1 MVLIQDPLNTTP
13 FSFYTDYLG
22 SFISGRIL
30 RSCRVLLS
38 TDMVLKKEKHWAY
51 HPNNILWIG
60 RVAHLSDLLKISHA
74 ELWCGVGRLSRT
86 KAKASPLILIKYL
99 FLRSGSL
106 SGRTWCQKRTLYCIF
121 CTLNKTA
128 GIRSILETRVS
139 KITRRVASMRCAKR
153 PVSDYSSINPFP
165 VNSNDDLISKWLNI
179 DPYWIYVFRLWA
191 C

>member
-74 ELWCGVGRLSRT
+74 ELWCGVGRLSF
-86 KAKASPLILIKYL
+86 ASHFNKILISALSVFKRKDL
-99 FLRSGSL
+99 TPETNSL
-106 SGRTWCQKRTLYCIF
+106 LHS

-179 DPYWIYVFRLWA
+179 DPYWIYVFRLLA

>member
-38 TDMVLKKEKHWAY
+38 TDMVLKKKSIGLITLIILFGLGESLICHWV
-51 HPNNILWIG
+51 N
-60 RVAHLSDLLKISHA
+60 LLKISHA
-74 ELWCGVGRLSRT
+74 ELWCGVGRLSF
-86 KAKASPLILIKYL
+86 ASRFNEILISALWVFKRKDL
-99 FLRSGSL
+99 MPETNSL
-106 SGRTWCQKRTLYCIF
+106 LHS

-179 DPYWIYVFRLWA
+179 DPYWIYVFRLLA

>member
-38 TDMVLKKEKHWAY
+38 TDMVLKKKSIGLITLIILFGLGESLICHWV
-51 HPNNILWIG
+51 N
-60 RVAHLSDLLKISHA
+60 LLKISHRNFGV
-74 ELWCGVGRLSRT
+74 ELVACP
-86 KAKASPLILIKYL
+86 SPLVLIKYL

-106 SGRTWCQKRTLYCIF
+106 SERTWCQKRTLYCIF

-128 GIRSILETRVS
+128 GIRSILEIRVS

-179 DPYWIYVFRLWA
+179 DPYWIYVFRLLA